1 MKFIATHDAIDKLNS
16 YNMTDED
23 VYNEFNSLKEL
34 EENKIEIDKVI
45 FNWKNEDLIIMP
57 IGKQTCI
64 VIVYGEELNQS
75 YEDLPQIEYKKN
87 KWIVKKV
94 M

>member
-1 MKFIATHDAIDKLNS
+1 MRIIATHDAIDKLNS

-23 VYNEFNSLKEL
+23 VYKEFSSLKDL

-64 VIVYGEELNQS
+64 VMVYGEELNQS

-87 KWIVKKV
+87 IWNVKKV